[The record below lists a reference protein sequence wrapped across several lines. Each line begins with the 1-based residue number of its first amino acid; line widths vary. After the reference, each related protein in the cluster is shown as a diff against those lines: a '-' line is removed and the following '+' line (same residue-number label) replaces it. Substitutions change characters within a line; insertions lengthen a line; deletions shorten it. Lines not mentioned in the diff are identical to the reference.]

1 MFSKKLLFFRAGAG
15 RSRAFMGGAETEII
29 YLEPEPKKRY
39 LEPEPEPRKNGSA
52 PQHWIK
58 MYWLIVLFKFY
69 STFINGFNSGEQE
82 CKEAQDQEE
91 EKEDRERQQ
100 KQEEWTE
107 IGPRSTMLNHF
118 SSS

>member
-1 MFSKKLLFFRAGAG
+1 MVRLRNTGSKC
-15 RSRAFMGGAETEII
+15 ID
-29 YLEPEPKKRY
+29 
-39 LEPEPEPRKNGSA
+39 
-52 PQHWIK
+52 
-58 MYWLIVLFKFY
+58 WLFY

-100 KQEEWTE
+100 QQEEWTE